1 MSRPPLSEQS
11 FLAHVFGP
19 KKNPLPT
26 GLRKRTFVGAKG
38 RKVSRLNAFNKMSA
52 LKQEVLNRAG
62 LREDYLRGD
71 LTYTDVKRRLRTQA
85 VARGVVKPLRTRTRP
100 RSGGNVVVD
109 RRARLEA
116 MIAMHL
122 GNTVAAAGRYPNWR
136 TIEEQNEYL
145 DQPREEMT
153 RWDYG
158 QFKYAGRRGSEYERV
173 DNGRTHNPFWYH

>member
-26 GLRKRTFVGAKG
+26 GLRHRTFVGAKG

-85 VARGVVKPLRTRTRP
+85 VARGVVKPLRQRTPSRAGSQSVLSR
-100 RSGGNVVVD
+100 RS
-109 RRARLEA
+109 RLEA
-116 MIAMHL
+116 MIALHL
-122 GNTVAAAGRYPNWR
+122 GNTVAAEGRYPNWR
-136 TIEEQNEYL
+136 TIEEENEYL
-145 DQPREEMT
+145 DQPLEEMT
-153 RWDYG
+153 RWGYG
-158 QFKYAGRRGSEYERV
+158 QFKYAGRRGSEYERE